1 MANNAF
7 ASARKSNQVIAR
19 GNYWKAFS
27 QFLRLLDRGMK
38 CVETMQSNCRKLD
51 LPFEVMIQAPKKS
64 QLVQELFAESENGV
78 EMEARSRK
86 TRSTVSVYQPEE
98 DDKVTQPKATTEAE
112 PEKESQPEKPKVE
125 AVDEAKEATT
135 PEMPV
140 EPVSGSTEEASEPS
154 TEEATTQKEDADST
168 TTKGESNTQI
178 KRFALYD
185 ERDFA
190 KRDTDSDKNGAAA
203 LAEDTSDVES
213 VGAANPTAAKT
224 TAQTAPAKAAEAGD
238 TNVGAP
244 LLFPPILPI
253 APLLAVPFANLHLH
267 AINDH
272 IFKAHALLGAHL
284 AKIGIGAPLLLGAQ
298 HAAGTAGAAAI
309 AAPAHVATHL
319 AAAHAKLAALTA
331 LPRLAAV

>member
-1 MANNAF
+1 
-7 ASARKSNQVIAR
+7 
-19 GNYWKAFS
+19 
-27 QFLRLLDRGMK
+27 MK

-78 EMEARSRK
+78 EMDARSRK

-98 DDKVTQPKATTEAE
+98 DDKVAQSKATTEAM

-125 AVDEAKEATT
+125 ASEEAKEATT

-140 EPVSGSTEEASEPS
+140 EPVSGPTAEASEPS
-154 TEEATTQKEDADST
+154 TEEATTQKEDTDST
-168 TTKGESNTQI
+168 STKGESNSQI

-185 ERDFA
+185 ERDFT
-190 KRDTDSDKNGAAA
+190 KRDADSDKNQAAA

-224 TAQTAPAKAAEAGD
+224 GAQTAPAKAAEAGD

-253 APLLAVPFANLHLH
+253 APLLTAPLAANLHLR
-267 AINDH
+267 AIQDH
-272 IFKAHALLGAHL
+272 IVNAHSLLGAHL
-284 AKIGIGAPLLLGAQ
+284 AKVGLGVPFLLGAP
-298 HAAGTAGAAAI
+298 HAAGAAA
-309 AAPAHVATHL
+309 AVAVPAHVATQL
-319 AAAHAKLAALTA
+319 AAAQARIAALTA
-331 LPRLAAV
+331 FPKIAAV